1 MPMRHRKK
9 KRKKL
14 NLNKGVNS
22 LLVCR
27 NLEENV
33 ESWDQFLWKKLDG
46 MSKRKIMIIKK
57 DGRDW

>member
-22 LLVCR
+22 LLVCI